1 MLRVQLLSLNCHFNI
16 IYSYLYVIYIY
27 IYMSWVQITLGVTLS
42 NITLLNNLLFNSYF
56 KNPSVNLHILYVFNM
71 YANFHINWMLFTI
84 RFINLFLY
92 IILNYKNL
100 NLNNWLMDRFE
111 IFYVWRIY
119 KNNIIQQQIL
129 LKFSFN

>member
-1 MLRVQLLSLNCHFNI
+1 
-16 IYSYLYVIYIY
+16 
-27 IYMSWVQITLGVTLS
+27 MSWVQITLGVTLS

-100 NLNNWLMDRFE
+100 NLNN
-111 IFYVWRIY
+111 
-119 KNNIIQQQIL
+119 
-129 LKFSFN
+129 